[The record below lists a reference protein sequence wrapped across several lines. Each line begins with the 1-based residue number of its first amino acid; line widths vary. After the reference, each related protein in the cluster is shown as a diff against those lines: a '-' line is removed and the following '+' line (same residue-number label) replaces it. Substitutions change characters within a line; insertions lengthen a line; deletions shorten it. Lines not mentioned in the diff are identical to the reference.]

1 MFQGLLDYFS
11 PKEGSPVSFDDPS
24 IAGYRIPISEYGN
37 VPGGAPMPQLAD
49 DPQFIGQSIPFED
62 AQPFAPSGGRGFVQ
76 PNMYDMTQY
85 MAARDMNYLP
95 QSTDPMMPGSG
106 PLGGRG
112 YMSENPYA
120 RNTYME
126 MQSEPPQKR
135 MTMTTAPRSKFDKQG
150 FNSGLQMMNMGL
162 GLLD

>member
-1 MFQGLLDYFS
+1 MFQGLIDYFS
-11 PKEGSPVSFDDPS
+11 PKEGSPVSYDDPA
-24 IAGYRIPISEYGN
+24 IAGYRIPMSEYGN

-49 DPQFIGQSIPFED
+49 DPQFIGQSISFDD

-85 MAARDMNYLP
+85 MAGRDMDYLP
-95 QSTDPMMPGSG
+95 HSTDPMMPGSG

-112 YMSENPYA
+112 YMTENPYA

-126 MQSEPPQKR
+126 MQSEPSQKR
-135 MTMTTAPRSKFDKQG
+135 MTMTTSPRTPFDTQG
-150 FNSGLQMMNMGL
+150 FNSGMQLMNMGL